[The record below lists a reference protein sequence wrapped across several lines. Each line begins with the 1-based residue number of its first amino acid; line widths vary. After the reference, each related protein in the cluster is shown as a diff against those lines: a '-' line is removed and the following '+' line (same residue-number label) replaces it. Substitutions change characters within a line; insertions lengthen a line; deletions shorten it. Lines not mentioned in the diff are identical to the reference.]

1 VLAFGANR
9 CIRDAGMWYEL
20 RARWPNA
27 RIVGCSTAGEIAETH
42 VRDDSLVATA
52 LSFERSR
59 VMLATVVVP
68 GIEHSAAAGRE
79 LAAQLDHAGLRHV
92 LVLSEGLHV
101 NGGELVRSLTEA
113 LPQAVAVTGGLAGD
127 GSRFQQTAVAL
138 DERPHGDRVVA
149 IGFYGAGLR
158 VGFGSLGG
166 WDAFGPERVVT
177 RSRGSVLYELDGQ
190 PALALYKL
198 YLGHHAEQ
206 LPASGLLFPLSMRQG
221 DREGVVR
228 TILGVDE
235 REQSLTFAGD
245 IPQGARARLMRAN
258 FERLIDG
265 ASGAAET
272 SATALRGQGADVAI
286 LISCV
291 GRKLL
296 LGQRVEEE
304 VEAVRHVLGRS
315 PVLAGFYSYGELSPF
330 TPSARCELHNQTMTI
345 TTMAEE

>member
-1 VLAFGANR
+1 
-9 CIRDAGMWYEL
+9 MWYEL

-59 VMLATVVVP
+59 VSTASVAIGSMA
-68 GIEHSAAAGRE
+68 ESADAGRE
-79 LAAQLDHAGLRHV
+79 LAAQLDPTGLRHV

-101 NGGELVRSLTEA
+101 NGSELVRSLTEA
-113 LPQAVAVTGGLAGD
+113 LPKGVAVTGGLAGD
-127 GSRFQQTAVAL
+127 GSRFQHTAVAL
-138 DERPHGDRVVA
+138 DGRPHGDRVVA

-166 WDAFGPERVVT
+166 WDPFGPERLVT
-177 RSRGSVLYELDGQ
+177 RARGSVLYELDGE
-190 PALALYKL
+190 PALALYKR
-198 YLGHHAEQ
+198 YLAHHAAQ
-206 LPASGLLFPLSMRQG
+206 LPASGLLFPLSIRQG
-221 DREGVVR
+221 EGDGLVR

-235 REQSLTFAGD
+235 AAQSVIFAGD

-258 FERLIDG
+258 FERLLDG
-265 ASGAAET
+265 AAGAAQS
-272 SATALRGQGADVAI
+272 SAAALRGKPADVAI

-296 LGQRVEEE
+296 LQQRVEEE
-304 VEAVRHVLGRS
+304 VEAVRQVLGRR
-315 PVLAGFYSYGELSPF
+315 PVLTGFYSYGELSPF

-345 TTMAEE
+345 TTMGEE